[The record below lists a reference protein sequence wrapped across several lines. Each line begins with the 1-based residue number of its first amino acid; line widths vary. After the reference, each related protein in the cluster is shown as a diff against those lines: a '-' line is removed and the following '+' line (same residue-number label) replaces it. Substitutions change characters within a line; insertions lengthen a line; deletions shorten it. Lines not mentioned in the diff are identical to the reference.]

1 MRDEPVTI
9 IDREVLKVLS
19 VDTRMDIIKILS
31 EGGRTP
37 SFVAQ
42 KLRKSDATIV
52 EHLHALCEADL
63 VKKTVAPGK
72 KWVFYSLTDRGKGI
86 VSSHSRR
93 LVIVLAT
100 SAIAFIG
107 GISSLF
113 GYVYTQAFYS
123 GFSLATSETA
133 RNVAWTP
140 MLSTGAGDVLT
151 ETAPSVLKDTAT
163 TVGAQG
169 GLCGAPFPIQGP
181 DVVSF
186 YMLTLGIFLMA
197 VSAGALTYYL
207 YKKSKQSERMRA
219 K

>member
-1 MRDEPVTI
+1 MREEPVTI

-42 KLRKSDATIV
+42 KLKKSDATIV
-52 EHLHALCEADL
+52 EHLHALGEAGL

-72 KWVFYSLTDRGKGI
+72 KWVFYSLTERGKGI
-86 VSSHSRR
+86 VSSQSRR

-123 GFSLATSETA
+123 GYSMAAAGAARTFSDQ
-133 RNVAWTP
+133 P
-140 MLSTGAGDVLT
+140 MLATGAGEALT
-151 ETAPSVLKDTAT
+151 ETAPAVLKDTAT
-163 TVGAQG
+163 TAAQG
-169 GLCGAPFPIQGP
+169 AWAYGAPYPIQGP
-181 DVVSF
+181 EAVGF
-186 YMLTLGIFLMA
+186 YMLMLGIFLMI
-197 VSAGALTYYL
+197 VAGGAFSYYL
-207 YKKSKQSERMRA
+207 YRKSRQSE
-219 K
+219 KPK

>member
-52 EHLHALCEADL
+52 EHLHALSEAGL

-72 KWVFYSLTDRGKGI
+72 KWVFYSLTERGKGI
-86 VSSHSRR
+86 ISSQSRR

-123 GFSLATSETA
+123 GFSLAAGSAA
-133 RNVAWTP
+133 RDIAEQP
-140 MLSTGAGDVLT
+140 MLATGAGDLINDAV
-151 ETAPSVLKDTAT
+151 PSALKETAT
-163 TVGAQG
+163 TAMQGAQI
-169 GLCGAPFPIQGP
+169 CGTPFVIQGP
-181 DVVSF
+181 EIVGF
-186 YMLTLGIFLMA
+186 YMLVLGIFLMV
-197 VSAGALTYYL
+197 VSAGALFYYL
-207 YKKSKQSERMRA
+207 YRKSKQSVRE